1 MQNHV
6 SIQNLKKCLMQQSFI
21 FNSNKKIQRQSIINA
36 KLMKSIEEEISIWNL
51 YDENK
56 AFKIAQAT
64 PRNITALVRII
75 EEKTQQSYIFD
86 SFWMPDLAYLE
97 NFVNKIGS
105 ILH

>member
-1 MQNHV
+1 
-6 SIQNLKKCLMQQSFI
+6 MQQSFI

-56 AFKIAQAT
+56 AFKIAHAT

-75 EEKTQQSYIFD
+75 EEKTQQIIIFID
-86 SFWMPDLAYLE
+86 SFWMSRFSLFRKI
-97 NFVNKIGS
+97 FVKQIRIYTS
-105 ILH
+105 LIIQ

>member
-1 MQNHV
+1 
-6 SIQNLKKCLMQQSFI
+6 MQQSFI

-75 EEKTQQSYIFD
+75 EEKTQQSYIYD
-86 SFWMPDLAYLE
+86 SFGCQ
-97 NFVNKIGS
+97 I
-105 ILH
+105 

>member
-1 MQNHV
+1 
-6 SIQNLKKCLMQQSFI
+6 MQQSFI

-64 PRNITALVRII
+64 PRNITALVSAYSA
-75 EEKTQQSYIFD
+75 KTEHSLRMSGALFR
-86 SFWMPDLAYLE
+86 
-97 NFVNKIGS
+97 
-105 ILH
+105 